1 MLGAGGDTG
10 KWGMLVIILSYRI
23 TTDDIDGGGAIIFI
37 HRMVEEEVEEGDRVK
52 LWEERRLLEEEEEK
66 KKEARMDEKWTGTNN
81 RERKKQTMD
90 PSKAREVPSLVEKL
104 AKVAAIA
111 PPSSPS
117 SECRTPPTP
126 PTPSCIGHT
135 GLLGPRRKTPRKL
148 VMMILF
154 AFEVCYSHLFGKHSN
169 LI

>member
-1 MLGAGGDTG
+1 
-10 KWGMLVIILSYRI
+10 MLVIILSYRI

>member
-1 MLGAGGDTG
+1 
-10 KWGMLVIILSYRI
+10 MLVIILSYRI

-37 HRMVEEEVEEGDRVK
+37 HRMVEEEVE
-52 LWEERRLLEEEEEK
+52 
-66 KKEARMDEKWTGTNN
+66 EARMDEKWTGTNN